1 MGLRA
6 CVHRWA
12 RARRHANVMRA
23 RTLLWAVRG
32 WAGRAEAYRE
42 ACVASVPRGERS
54 LKQVHACCVH
64 LERQRERAIH
74 SPGAPRQRYTR
85 VWCDWATARRLW
97 ANAEVTNLPKTSP
110 ACDLGA

>member
-1 MGLRA
+1 MAERKRVCSPGAQALLRMGLRA

-32 WAGRAEAYRE
+32 WVGRAEAYRE

-54 LKQVHACCVH
+54 LKQVHACCMCV
-64 LERQRERAIH
+64 
-74 SPGAPRQRYTR
+74 
-85 VWCDWATARRLW
+85 
-97 ANAEVTNLPKTSP
+97 
-110 ACDLGA
+110 